1 MNELDEHISTQ
12 LLATARQIVSRGV
25 FAIADRQTAVYP
37 AVSPGGWNLIGLC
50 PTRMFDMDKNPSMP
64 VTVGDRIRFAAISRE
79 QFIAQGG
86 EL

>member
-1 MNELDEHISTQ
+1 
-12 LLATARQIVSRGV
+12 
-25 FAIADRQTAVYP
+25 
-37 AVSPGGWNLIGLC
+37 
-50 PTRMFDMDKNPSMP
+50 MFDVDKNPSMP